1 MQLGRMSIYIKDCHE
16 SVAGI
21 IAGCLRERYY
31 RPVLVF
37 TDASEEG
44 QIKAS
49 GRSIDDYDM
58 FTELSAFRNLFL
70 RFGGHK
76 MAAGLTMEKKNL
88 EILRDGLNARC
99 TLTQT
104 QLMPL
109 VMIDAA
115 MPLGYI
121 SEEVIVDLDEPMKS
135 HCLPSSICLCFV
147 SHVSERIE
155 ML

>member
-1 MQLGRMSIYIKDCHE
+1 M
-16 SVAGI
+16 
-21 IAGCLRERYY
+21 
-31 RPVLVF
+31 LVF

-121 SEEVIVDLDEPMKS
+121 SEEVIADLEKLEP
-135 HCLPSSICLCFV
+135 FG
-147 SHVSERIE
+147 RQ
-155 ML
+155 